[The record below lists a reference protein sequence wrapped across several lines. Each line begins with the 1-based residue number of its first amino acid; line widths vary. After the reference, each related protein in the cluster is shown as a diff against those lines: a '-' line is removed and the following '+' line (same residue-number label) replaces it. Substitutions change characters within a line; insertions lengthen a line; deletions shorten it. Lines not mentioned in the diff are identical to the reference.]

1 MEKKH
6 IIRFLNEGR
15 RGAYTW
21 LVEMYAELV
30 TKMSVTMAMVL
41 IKEDLT
47 RDSETAVEL
56 HYFSFAKAVAKFK
69 KKTGKNSKA
78 DAGKK
83 YEFKDINEIG
93 NSQSS
98 TGAFKIKDPKS
109 KLVQ

>member
-69 KKTGKNSKA
+69 KKTGKNFKA

-83 YEFKDINEIG
+83 HEFKDANEIRNG
-93 NSQSS
+93 QSVAG
-98 TGAFKIKDPKS
+98 TFKLEEPKS
-109 KLVQ
+109 KHVQ

>member
-78 DAGKK
+78 DVGKK
-83 YEFKDINEIG
+83 YEFKDSNETRNG
-93 NSQSS
+93 QSS
-98 TGAFKIKDPKS
+98 AGTFKLEEPKS
-109 KLVQ
+109 KHIQ

>member
-21 LVEMYAELV
+21 LVEMYSELV

-41 IKEDLT
+41 IMEDLT
-47 RDSETAVEL
+47 RDSEAAVEL
-56 HYFSFAKAVAKFK
+56 HYFSFAKAAAKFK
-69 KKTGKNSKA
+69 KKAGKNSKA

-83 YEFKDINEIG
+83 NEFKDANEIG
-93 NSQSS
+93 NSQSRA
-98 TGAFKIKDPKS
+98 GAFKFKEPKS
-109 KLVQ
+109 KHVQ